1 MTFYQLYGSGFLPPH
16 KIQYVFHKVK
26 ISDHSKHSSS
36 HDWSLHYLHHMCDMV
51 ILNPVV
57 VANEVVGSTS
67 RCSAIETKPV
77 WISLFYQSLPFTFY
91 RQTQLQQTHH
101 PANMA
106 CDTWSWQK
114 KKKRKKETSSNI
126 SSRNKLLL
134 GRSEGASAHLSART
148 RLGPHQ
154 TPTMAASRQQS
165 QRWPGPVWVVVASV
179 VVVVVVLVG
188 SVDGARDHY
197 EGKTV
202 HRRRLLV
209 DGQLQR
215 SHHPLPQAP
224 RWQRSDRPNI
234 IMIMTDDQDLLLGM
248 GCVCDV
254 VVTITTT
261 PPPPP
266 STTTVKLMVGG
277 KEGGCYWNH
286 LSVCPCVLCG
296 WVWNLNAF
304 RESVLVYNIPFFA
317 FLFQICED
325 VLYRHCAKCTAEMRF
340 GMLLFVFIWWTVSE
354 LAL

>member
-1 MTFYQLYGSGFLPPH
+1 MIDHYTTYITCVTWSFWILWLLPMRWLAVLVDFCYWNKTCLNQFVLSKLTFY
-16 KIQYVFHKVK
+16 
-26 ISDHSKHSSS
+26 
-36 HDWSLHYLHHMCDMV
+36 
-51 ILNPVV
+51 
-57 VANEVVGSTS
+57 
-67 RCSAIETKPV
+67 
-77 WISLFYQSLPFTFY
+77 FY

-106 CDTWSWQK
+106 CDTWSWQKRK

-215 SHHPLPQAP
+215 SHHPLSQAP

-261 PPPPP
+261 TPPPPP

-277 KEGGCYWNH
+277 EGGGVLLESLVC
-286 LSVCPCVLCG
+286 LSVCPLWLG
-296 WVWNLNAF
+296 L
-304 RESVLVYNIPFFA
+304 ESECL
-317 FLFQICED
+317 Q
-325 VLYRHCAKCTAEMRF
+325 RKCF
-340 GMLLFVFIWWTVSE
+340 GI
-354 LAL
+354 